1 MKPLRACPVC
11 PKCGSKKF
19 TRLPGKS
26 VKVKCRI
33 CNNEISLALEKQDS

>member
-19 TRLPGKS
+19 NRLPGES

-33 CNNEISLALEKQDS
+33 CGNEISLALENHDS

>member
-19 TRLPGKS
+19 TRLSGNV
-26 VKVKCRI
+26 VKVKCRK
-33 CNNEISLALEKQDS
+33 CDNEISLEIKNQDS

>member
-19 TRLPGKS
+19 TRLPGDS
-26 VKVKCRI
+26 VKVKCRQ
-33 CNNEISLALEKQDS
+33 CANEISLDLENNDS

>member
-19 TRLPGKS
+19 IRLPGS
-26 VKVKCRI
+26 PVKIKCRK
-33 CNNEISLALEKQDS
+33 CDKEISLDLENQDR